1 MSNQD
6 NKNIDFHILVI
17 DDDQRL
23 RTLLRKFLENNGF
36 RVSDA
41 EDANQAKIIMESII
55 FDLLVIDVMM
65 PGQNGLDFLKEIRIK
80 NNIPTL
86 MLTAMSSPENRLD
99 GLEIGADDYMT
110 KPFEP
115 RELLIRI
122 QNILK
127 RFIPSIKKNNNNDQ
141 IKFGPFLFNYNNLNL
156 YKNGKSVHLTTSE
169 QKLLNCFA
177 KASNKALS
185 RDNINNLLGGNI
197 ETRSIDVSVV
207 RIRRKIEE
215 DQRYPIY
222 LQTVRGVGWMLKT
235 HEDKGD

>member
-127 RFIPSIKKNNNNDQ
+127 RFISSIKKNNYNDQ